1 MALTY
6 ILGTFV
12 CMLGI
17 VAGVLA
23 ACYSAAR
30 GLWMGAA
37 IGALATI
44 IAFTFMLDCIAG
56 VERSYEQIMIERA
69 ARMER

>member
-1 MALTY
+1 MALAY
-6 ILGTFV
+6 IIGTFGGV
-12 CMLGI
+12 LAM
-17 VAGVLA
+17 VAGVLI

-30 GLWMGAA
+30 GLWMGAL
-37 IGALATI
+37 IGALTAI
-44 IAFTFMLDCIAG
+44 LALTFMLACIAG